1 MGGLLRQWTMRH
13 DSRSA
18 PGGGHEAPGF
28 GRSPMERGE
37 MGVRWPWRR
46 KVVMGSSLMELE
58 ARPPA
63 SDSRRSEWLPDTSRG
78 TTKKV
83 VGGSA
88 CCI

>member
-1 MGGLLRQWTMRH
+1 
-13 DSRSA
+13 
-18 PGGGHEAPGF
+18 
-28 GRSPMERGE
+28 MERGE

-63 SDSRRSEWLPDTSRG
+63 SDSRRSEWLPDTGRG
-78 TTKKV
+78 TMKKA